1 MLKAIVI
8 GSPGAGKSTFAR
20 KLRDMTG
27 LPLYYLDMLWHKPDQ
42 TNIPREEFDTLS
54 NDIIKKDSWIID
66 GNYQR
71 TLEAR
76 LKACDTVFLMDYPLE
91 TCLSG
96 VESRIGKKREDMPWI
111 ESEFD
116 EEFKQ
121 WIIDFP
127 DKQLPRIYELLDKYQ
142 KEKEIVI
149 FKSRKDADDYLCN
162 AGMKAYPRVHR
173 NACPHGLGCVK
184 PQNKVFKLQQRHKA
198 EPIFAGWDET
208 IIWSCLQNVMGDI
221 YADDTDNPNSAM
233 AMLGDFCF
241 LAGEPNEELA
251 VYKPAC
257 CRQDFIIMVPQND
270 QWSRVI
276 EKYYGKNAKKVVRY
290 AFKKEKEVF
299 DKEALEAAAAGLA
312 AEYRIKMI
320 DESIFRQCKDLA
332 WSRDLVSQYDDYT
345 EYQDHGLGVVILK
358 EDEIVSGASSYAG
371 YIGGIEIEI
380 DTREDHRRQ
389 GLAYA
394 AGAKLILACME
405 RGWYPSWDAQ
415 NKGSA
420 ALAEKLGYH
429 FDHAYCAYEIWEYGC
444 AVEKENE
451 A

>member
-20 KLRDMTG
+20 RLRNLTG

-42 TNIPREEFDTLS
+42 TNITREEFDTLS

-71 TLEAR
+71 TLAER

-96 VESRIGKKREDMPWI
+96 AESRIGKKREDMPWV

-116 EEFKQ
+116 EELKQ

-127 DKQLPRIYELLDKYQ
+127 DKQLPQIYELLNKYR
-142 KEKEIVI
+142 KEKEIII
-149 FKSRKDADDYLCN
+149 FKSRKEADDYLRN
-162 AGMKAYPRVHR
+162 ASKKVSTGAPLSACSAGRFAAERQNKAYM
-173 NACPHGLGCVK
+173 
-184 PQNKVFKLQQRHKA
+184 LQQRHKA
-198 EPIFAGWDET
+198 EPLFAGWDET
-208 IIWSCLQNVMGDI
+208 LIWSCLQNVMGHI
-221 YADDTDNPNSAM
+221 YVDNTDAPNSAM

-241 LAGEPNEELA
+241 LAGKPDEELA
-251 VYKPAC
+251 AYKPDC
-257 CRQDFIIMVPQND
+257 CKQEFMIMIPQTD
-270 QWSRVI
+270 QWSGVI
-276 EKYYGKNAKKVVRY
+276 EKYYGEKAKKVVRY

-299 DKEALEAAAAGLA
+299 NKAALEAAVAGLPA
-312 AEYRIKMI
+312 DYRIEMI
-320 DESIFRQCKDLA
+320 DESIFRQCSLFE
-332 WSRDLVSQYDDYT
+332 WSRDLVSQYK
-345 EYQDHGLGVVILK
+345 EYPEYRDHGLGVVILK

-380 DTREDHRRQ
+380 DTKEEYRRQ

-394 AGAKLILACME
+394 AGAKLILECLE
-405 RGWYPSWDAQ
+405 RDWYPSWDAQ

-429 FDHAYCAYEIWEYGC
+429 FVHAYSAYEIWGYGC
-444 AVEKENE
+444 NNGE
-451 A
+451 